1 MLWSLKTSDRTAE
14 KARPAI
20 QLLLITMIDTT
31 WRAFVPTIGG
41 TFLGIGLDH
50 LFNTVPWWTVVMVP
64 TGFLVSAILI
74 IMQLRAL
81 KKK

>member
-1 MLWSLKTSDRTAE
+1 MLRSLKTSDNIDNIPVSAV
-14 KARPAI
+14 K
-20 QLLLITMIDTT
+20 LLIITMLDTT

-50 LFNTVPWWTVVMVP
+50 LFQTVPWFTVVMVP

-74 IMQLRAL
+74 FMQLRAL
-81 KKK
+81 KK

>member
-1 MLWSLKTSDRTAE
+1 MLRSLKTSDKTADLPLSAA
-14 KARPAI
+14 K
-20 QLLLITMIDTT
+20 LLIITMLDTT

-50 LFNTVPWWTVVMVP
+50 LFHTVPWFTVVMVP

-74 IMQLRAL
+74 FMQLGAL
-81 KKK
+81 KK